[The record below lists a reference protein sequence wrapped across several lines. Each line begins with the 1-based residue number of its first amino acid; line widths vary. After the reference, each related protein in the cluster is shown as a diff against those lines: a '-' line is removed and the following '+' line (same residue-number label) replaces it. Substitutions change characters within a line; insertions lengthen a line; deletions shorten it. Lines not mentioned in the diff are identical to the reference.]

1 MGMTEGLSRASY
13 IYQEMVEKQLLE
25 RIALG
30 NVGTGYSLGN
40 LETPMLMMLGRS
52 LAGKHT
58 QLLYI
63 PVDVL
68 SYMAVDYDH
77 FGIFIAYKKY
87 ARFDLEKPELEVG
100 FVGRKLYVDE
110 LYDIL
115 FVKTSK
121 AISCFIDKVLD
132 AKIIDA
138 FIMKSSIYF
147 VAIGRK
153 VALIQNAN
161 VRFYALFMLA
171 GMTCIFVYLYLK
183 LGL

>member
-1 MGMTEGLSRASY
+1 VTAGFLNLPSIFGGTHMVDTWLGSLNSKTITLSHSTEYILMALSVLVAS
-13 IYQEMVEKQLLE
+13 
-25 RIALG
+25 
-30 NVGTGYSLGN
+30 
-40 LETPMLMMLGRS
+40 
-52 LAGKHT
+52 
-58 QLLYI
+58 
-63 PVDVL
+63 
-68 SYMAVDYDH
+68 

>member
-1 MGMTEGLSRASY
+1 MKKIGILASY
-13 IYQEMVEKQLLE
+13 N
-25 RIALG
+25 G
-30 NVGTGYSLGN
+30 SGF
-40 LETPMLMMLGRS
+40 ETI
-52 LAGKHT
+52 
-58 QLLYI
+58 Q
-63 PVDVL
+63 
-68 SYMAVDYDH
+68 
-77 FGIFIAYKKY
+77 
-87 ARFDLEKPELEVG
+87 
-100 FVGRKLYVDE
+100 
-110 LYDIL
+110 
-115 FVKTSK
+115 K
-121 AISCFIDKVLD
+121 AIEDKVLD